1 MPSKQSNRLPGEWD
15 EGVGS
20 SYHIDLRIRPYACPI
35 AELETSLSVERLRGV
50 WCLTLFDERRVAG
63 GRNGRDVAENAF
75 ALV

>member
-1 MPSKQSNRLPGEWD
+1 MLEFGA
-15 EGVGS
+15 V
-20 SYHIDLRIRPYACPI
+20 HACPI